1 MKGTLPRG
9 FTARGGRGIHMDTFV
24 RSASTVSARKYD
36 VVVCG
41 GGTSGLFAA
50 LAAARSGASTALVE
64 HKGYIGGIAAEG
76 GCGLHSFYNL
86 YKAFP
91 GVEKK
96 KVIRGLPEE
105 FIDRL
110 TRMGGASGHN
120 ETLMNYGYDSDTLCV
135 DVEVY
140 KYLANTML
148 VEAGVDVLLNT
159 MVVDA
164 DVTDGHINAVFT
176 ESHEGCQALVA
187 KVFIDATG
195 FGDLS
200 ARAGAKLMECNDY
213 AVANSIGIAGID
225 IDAYYAY
232 LKEHG
237 ALKEYALGERSGVK
251 GKLIRVDGDWGK
263 LDPAYAKKAREI
275 GMQTVTTTLHDSYF
289 MFIKLNM
296 MMPVSPLYR
305 DALADAEMELR
316 RRQAEAIKLLREVI
330 PGSEHAF
337 ITRTSPAITIR
348 RARCITCDYDLSNE
362 EILNAT
368 HFKDD
373 VFAYGFHDEAPSMQV
388 RDGST
393 YGFPLRAMQAQGLS
407 NLYAIGMMVTSN
419 HDAHM
424 STRNTV
430 SCMAQGQAAG
440 TAAALAAAAGC
451 GNIRDLPYARLRDQ
465 LRRDGVYFEEAPLT
479 VSDK

>member
-1 MKGTLPRG
+1 MPPRG
-9 FTARGGRGIHMDTFV
+9 FGRRGRERMHMETFV
-24 RSASTVSARKYD
+24 RSVSTVRARKYD

-50 LAAARSGASTALVE
+50 LAAARNGASTALVE

-91 GVEKK
+91 DVQKK

-110 TRMGGASGHN
+110 TAMGGASGHN

-135 DVEVY
+135 DVEIY
-140 KYLANTML
+140 KQLANTML
-148 VEAGVDVLLNT
+148 AEAGVDVLLNT
-159 MVVDA
+159 MAVDA

-176 ESHEGCQALVA
+176 ESHEGCEALAA
-187 KVFIDATG
+187 KVYIDATG

-200 ARAGAKLMECNDY
+200 ARAGAKFLECSDY
-213 AVANSIGIAGID
+213 AVANSIGVAGID
-225 IDAYYAY
+225 IDAYYQC

-237 ALKEYALGERSGVK
+237 ALKEYALGKRGGVK
-251 GKLIRVDGDWGK
+251 GKLIRVDGDWEK
-263 LDPAYAKKAREI
+263 LNPAWAKRAKEI

-289 MFIKLNM
+289 MFIKLNVV
-296 MMPVSPLYR
+296 MPVSPLYR
-305 DALADAEMELR
+305 DALADAEIELR
-316 RRQAEAIKLLREVI
+316 RRQAEAIRLLREAI
-330 PGSEHAF
+330 PGGEHAF
-337 ITRTSPAITIR
+337 ITRTSPMATIR
-348 RARCITCDYDLSNE
+348 RARCIQCDYDLSNE

-368 HFKDD
+368 HFRDD

-388 RDGST
+388 RNGST
-393 YGFPLRAMQAQGLS
+393 YGFPLRAMQVHDCS

-440 TAAALAAAAGC
+440 TAAALAAGAGF
-451 GNIRDLPYARLRDQ
+451 GSIRDLPYGMLKDRL
-465 LRRDGVYFEEAPLT
+465 LRDGVYFEEEPLT
-479 VSDK
+479 VSDR

>member
-1 MKGTLPRG
+1 
-9 FTARGGRGIHMDTFV
+9 MDTFV
-24 RSASTVSARKYD
+24 RSASTVSARHYD

-50 LAAARSGASTALVE
+50 LAAARCGAKTALAE

-91 GVEKK
+91 EAGKK

-110 TRMGGASGHN
+110 TAMGGASGHN

-135 DVEVY
+135 DVEAY
-140 KYLANTML
+140 KYLAGKML

-159 MVVDA
+159 MVTDA

-176 ESHEGCQALVA
+176 ESHEGCEALTA

-200 ARAGAKLMECNDY
+200 ARAGAKLVECTDY
-213 AVANSIGIAGID
+213 AVANSIGVAGID
-225 IDAYYAY
+225 IDAYYDF

-251 GKLIRVDGDWGK
+251 GKLIRVDGNWEK
-263 LDPAYAKKAREI
+263 LGSDFAKRAREI
-275 GMQTVTTTLHDSYF
+275 GMQTVTTTIHDSYF
-289 MFIKLNM
+289 MFIKLNILL
-296 MMPVSPLYR
+296 PVSPLYR
-305 DALADAEMELR
+305 DALADAEIELR
-316 RRQAEAIKLLREVI
+316 RRQQEAIKLLREVI

-337 ITRTSPAITIR
+337 ITRTSPTITIR
-348 RARCITCDYDLSNE
+348 RARCITCDYDLTNE

-368 HFKDD
+368 HYRDD
-373 VFAYGFHDEAPSMQV
+373 VFAYGFHDEAPSMQI
-388 RDGST
+388 REGSN
-393 YGFPLRAMQAQGLS
+393 YGFPLRAMQAQGCS

-430 SCMAQGQAAG
+430 SCMAQGQASG
-440 TAAALAAAAGC
+440 TAAALAAAAGHD
-451 GNIRDLPYARLRDQ
+451 NIRDLSYAKLRDR
-465 LRRDGVYFEEAPLT
+465 LMKDGVYFEEAPLT
-479 VSDK
+479 VSDR

>member
-1 MKGTLPRG
+1 
-9 FTARGGRGIHMDTFV
+9 MDTFI
-24 RSASTVSARKYD
+24 RSASTVSARHYD

-50 LAAARSGASTALVE
+50 LAAARCGASTALVE
-64 HKGYIGGIAAEG
+64 HKGYVGGIAAEG

-91 GVEKK
+91 GVGKK

-110 TRMGGASGHN
+110 TAMGGASGHN

-135 DVEVY
+135 DVEAY
-140 KYLANTML
+140 KYLANRML
-148 VEAGVDVLLNT
+148 VEAGADVLLNT
-159 MVVDA
+159 MLVDA

-176 ESHEGCQALVA
+176 ESHEGCQALTA
-187 KVFIDATG
+187 RVFIDATG

-200 ARAGAKLMECNDY
+200 ARAGAKLTECSDY

-232 LKEHG
+232 LKEHS

-251 GKLIRVDGDWGK
+251 GKLIRVDGDWEK
-263 LDPAYAKKAREI
+263 LDPAYAKRAKEI
-275 GMQTVTTTLHDSYF
+275 GMQTVTTTIHDQYF

-296 MMPVSPLYR
+296 MMPVSPVYR

-316 RRQAEAIKLLREVI
+316 RRQQEAIRLLREVI

-337 ITRTSPAITIR
+337 ITRTAPTITVR

-368 HFKDD
+368 HFRDD
-373 VFAYGFHDEAPSMQV
+373 VFTYGFHDRAPSMQI

-393 YGFPLRAMQAQGLS
+393 YGFPLRAMQAQGCS

-419 HDAHM
+419 QDAHM

-430 SCMAQGQAAG
+430 SCMAQGQASG
-440 TAAALAAAAGC
+440 TAAALAAASGC
-451 GNIRDLPYARLRDQ
+451 GDIRDLSYDRLRER
-465 LRRDGVYFEEAPLT
+465 LRRDGVYFEEKPLT